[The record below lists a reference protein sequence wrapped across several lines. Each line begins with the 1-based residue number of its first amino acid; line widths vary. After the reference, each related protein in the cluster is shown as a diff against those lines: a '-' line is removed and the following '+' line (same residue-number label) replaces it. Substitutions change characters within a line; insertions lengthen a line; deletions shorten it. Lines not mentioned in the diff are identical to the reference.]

1 MKKNIF
7 IFISLLTCSL
17 TINAQSPNSNAV
29 FFEIGGPGLASFN
42 YDTRFTKQATG
53 WGGRIGIGG
62 FGGAND
68 LGVLTV
74 PIGINFLASGDD
86 RHFFEVGIN
95 QTFLS
100 VKENIFG
107 ENNNSSST
115 FTTLNFGYRSQPK
128 GKGFLFK
135 AAVNPIFTNGYFFPF
150 YFGLGFGYK
159 F

>member
-62 FGGAND
+62 FGD
-68 LGVLTV
+68 RDESVITI
-74 PIGINFLASGDD
+74 PIGINFITSGDN
-86 RHFFEVGIN
+86 RNFFEVGIN
-95 QTFLS
+95 HTF
-100 VKENIFG
+100 VKADYPIFDFG
-107 ENNNSSST
+107 DFNSISFS
-115 FTTLNFGYRSQPK
+115 TLNFGYRKQPIK
-128 GKGFLFK
+128 NGFVFR
-135 AAVNPIFTNGYFFPF
+135 AAVNPIIADGAFNPF
-150 YFGLGFGYK
+150 YFGIAFGYK

>member
-1 MKKNIF
+1 MKKI
-7 IFISLLTCSL
+7 IIILISCLTSAT
-17 TINAQSPNSNAV
+17 TINAQSKNSNTV
-29 FFEIGGPGLASFN
+29 FFEVGGPGLASFN
-42 YDTRFTKQATG
+42 YDTRFTKSSSG

-62 FGGAND
+62 FGGKND
-68 LGVLTV
+68 LGVLTI

-86 RHFFEVGIN
+86 KHFFEAGIN

-107 ENNNSSST
+107 ENNSSSST

-128 GKGFLFK
+128 GQGFVFK
-135 AAVNPIFTNGYFFPF
+135 ASVNPIFSNGYFFPF
-150 YFGLGFGYK
+150 YFGVGFGYK